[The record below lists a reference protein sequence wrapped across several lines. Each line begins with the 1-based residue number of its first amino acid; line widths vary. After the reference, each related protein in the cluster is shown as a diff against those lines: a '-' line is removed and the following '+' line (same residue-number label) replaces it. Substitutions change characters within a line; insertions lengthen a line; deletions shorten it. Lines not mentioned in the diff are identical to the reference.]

1 MAAKVVYTVREEKQG
16 LQKQLGC
23 MNAIFH
29 LLDRGYLIGLHRSWR
44 NQNRL
49 TAGQRVNGEKELKKS
64 SEKAKERNQKKT
76 IIEKNRV
83 SVESSRNSSSSS
95 CSSTTFSSFD
105 CSKRVQ
111 TEWKLT
117 SEPTSPNPHKKP
129 PEYSA
134 PDIRDVVKESMK
146 RVIRVTKDE
155 RAGLVMKHIDSPR
168 PLMPPNPIQYDRKDQ
183 DLANVKSLSSGIK
196 RVNEIS
202 RFSCDERESKY
213 SLKSTFKVNELPRL
227 SLDSKQ
233 NSRKNSMNES
243 RNEPGRSN
251 RTSSGIVARLMGLD
265 SLTDPV
271 CNVETLKVKPAFVDQ
286 LGSRSARLHSKI
298 KPALQQQEVYDQAVK
313 NDQPGS
319 PMVKSLGSIKKCE
332 LLNRAVKPAKVATE
346 HVKVTGIDCVSHKVR
361 RQAKDPTRDRPVSSP
376 GLQRSSHGIDQQCA
390 NEPSSNSRRVKK
402 QSSLKT
408 THAKIKPVKTG
419 SKQEATRMECSQHM
433 LLFHFQNKCVERLI
447 EDKPMVELAKLTTDQ
462 TSPVSVLDVF
472 NVEDTPSPVK
482 KKPNAFTD
490 FDSFCIDETEWN
502 QVGIY
507 NLTARIDA
515 VVFQQIELLNSK
527 SSCKITNEDH
537 EYIRKIL
544 LESGFLNDPDSA
556 VRIAQ
561 IHPTSSVIRPGLF
574 HILEKTNE
582 EHHKNN
588 PSSKSSK
595 VKRKLIFDSVNDI
608 LFHKLVEPGSSG
620 KTCVRFLDGEKL
632 LNELW
637 LEIDNL
643 QRSSERCVYDEGDGI
658 KVLVSADFD
667 KSSQDWD
674 KCCYEVPGIVLGIE
688 RLIFKDLINEVVNVD
703 AGRRCRR
710 LFSM

>member
-23 MNAIFH
+23 MNGILN

-49 TAGQRVNGEKELKKS
+49 TAGQGVNGEKELKKS

-76 IIEKNRV
+76 ILEKNRA

-105 CSKRVQ
+105 CIKRVQ
-111 TEWKLT
+111 PEWKLP
-117 SEPTSPNPHKKP
+117 SEPTSPNLHKKQ
-129 PEYSA
+129 PECSA
-134 PDIRDVVKESMK
+134 PDIRDVVKESMT

-155 RAGLVMKHIDSPR
+155 RAGLVMKHVDSPR
-168 PLMPPNPIQYDRKDQ
+168 PLMPPNPIHYDRKDRN
-183 DLANVKSLSSGIK
+183 LANVKSLPSGIK
-196 RVNEIS
+196 KVNEIS

-233 NSRKNSMNES
+233 NSRKNSTNES

-251 RTSSGIVARLMGLD
+251 RSSSGIVARLMGLD
-265 SLTDPV
+265 SSTDLV
-271 CNVETLKVKPAFVDQ
+271 CKVETLKVKPAFVDQ
-286 LGSRSARLHSKI
+286 LGSRSAWLHSKI
-298 KPALQQQEVYDQAVK
+298 KPAFQQQEVYDRAVK

-319 PMVKSLGSIKKCE
+319 PTVKSPSSIKKRE
-332 LLNRAVKPAKVATE
+332 LLNRAVKPAKMATE
-346 HVKVTGIDCVSHKVR
+346 HVKVTGIDCVNHKVR
-361 RQAKDPTRDRPVSSP
+361 KQVKDPIRDRQVSRP
-376 GLQRSSHGIDQQCA
+376 GLQRSSHGIDQQCV
-390 NEPSSNSRRVKK
+390 NGPSSNSGRVKK

-408 THAKIKPVKTG
+408 THAKIKPVKTR
-419 SKQEATRMECSQHM
+419 SKQEATR
-433 LLFHFQNKCVERLI
+433 NKCVERLI
-447 EDKPMVELAKLTTDQ
+447 EDKAMVELAKLTTDQ
-462 TSPVSVLDVF
+462 SSPVLVLDVF
-472 NVEDTPSPVK
+472 NVEDTLSPVK

-490 FDSFCIDETEWN
+490 FDNFRVDETEWN
-502 QVGIY
+502 QEGTY
-507 NLTARIDA
+507 NLTTQTDA
-515 VVFQQIELLNSK
+515 VEFQQIELLNSK
-527 SSCKITNEDH
+527 SLCKIINEDH

-544 LESGFLNDPDSA
+544 LESGFLKDPDSA
-556 VRIAQ
+556 IRIVQ
-561 IHPTSSVIRPGLF
+561 THPTSSIIRPGLF

-582 EHHKNN
+582 DCYKSGL
-588 PSSKSSK
+588 SSKSNK
-595 VKRKLIFDSVNDI
+595 VRRKLIFDSVNDI
-608 LFHKLVEPGSSG
+608 LFHKLAVPGSSG
-620 KTCVRFLDGEKL
+620 KTCVRFVDGEKL
-632 LNELW
+632 LKELW

-643 QRSSERCVYDEGDGI
+643 QRSSERCVYDEDDGI

-667 KSSQDWD
+667 KTSQDWD
-674 KCCYEVPGIVLGIE
+674 KCCYEVPGIVLDIE
-688 RLIFKDLINEVVNVD
+688 RLIFKDLIDEVVNAD